1 MCCFPFN
8 SEKSRP
14 IDRTGKDSKGLGV
27 KLKSCLRGNVE
38 SFNPKPKKLIFTPH
52 QSIMQ
57 LRETQNQ
64 INHRFTFTTGAITQ
78 EIELWFYVQSSTVS
92 SSRNDLY

>member
-1 MCCFPFN
+1 
-8 SEKSRP
+8 
-14 IDRTGKDSKGLGV
+14 
-27 KLKSCLRGNVE
+27 
-38 SFNPKPKKLIFTPH
+38 
-52 QSIMQ
+52 MQ

-92 SSRNDLY
+92 SSRNDLYWTIDQTTKEVRI